1 MTELINNKRI
11 DKVHPLAAPARR
23 GVRSI
28 SNIAPRLMCQYLG
41 QLQLH
46 LDPGPSL
53 LEDRLADFA
62 ISFCHFQMTI
72 AGEVS
77 RGSSVFGV
85 SMADFWQ
92 KFGVFLPKV
101 LQPEKEAV
109 ILTTS
114 PFNNVATMRFSGE
127 VFTQNFE

>member
-11 DKVHPLAAPARR
+11 DKVHPLAARARR

-53 LEDRLADFA
+53 LEDRLADF
-62 ISFCHFQMTI
+62 
-72 AGEVS
+72 
-77 RGSSVFGV
+77 
-85 SMADFWQ
+85 
-92 KFGVFLPKV
+92 P
-101 LQPEKEAV
+101 
-109 ILTTS
+109 S
-114 PFNNVATMRFSGE
+114 PFAIFI
-127 VFTQNFE
+127 

>member
-1 MTELINNKRI
+1 MSCIVVATKTKQQLHYWITHLEMTELINNKRI
-11 DKVHPLAAPARR
+11 DKVHPLAARARR
-23 GVRSI
+23 GLRSI

-62 ISFCHFQMTI
+62 ISFCHFHMTI

-101 LQPEKEAV
+101 L
-109 ILTTS
+109 
-114 PFNNVATMRFSGE
+114 
-127 VFTQNFE
+127 

>member
-11 DKVHPLAAPARR
+11 DKVHPLAARARR
-23 GVRSI
+23 GLRSI

-62 ISFCHFQMTI
+62 ISFRHFHKKKKNMKI

-77 RGSSVFGV
+77 RDSSVFGV

-92 KFGVFLPKV
+92 KVLSLLPKV
-101 LQPEKEAV
+101 L
-109 ILTTS
+109 
-114 PFNNVATMRFSGE
+114 
-127 VFTQNFE
+127 

>member
-11 DKVHPLAAPARR
+11 DKVHPLAARARR

-62 ISFCHFQMTI
+62 ISFCHFHMTI

-77 RGSSVFGV
+77 RGSSVFWGFNGRLLAEILSLFTKSV
-85 SMADFWQ
+85 ITGKRSCDFDY
-92 KFGVFLPKV
+92 KS
-101 LQPEKEAV
+101 
-109 ILTTS
+109 I
-114 PFNNVATMRFSGE
+114 
-127 VFTQNFE
+127 

>member
-11 DKVHPLAAPARR
+11 DKVHPLAARARR
-23 GVRSI
+23 GLRSI

-62 ISFCHFQMTI
+62 ISFRHFHMTI

-77 RGSSVFGV
+77 RDSSVFGV

-92 KFGVFLPKV
+92 KV
-101 LQPEKEAV
+101 
-109 ILTTS
+109 
-114 PFNNVATMRFSGE
+114 
-127 VFTQNFE
+127 